1 MAGRRRSGGLDPE
14 TALLISIQG
23 TANRLAADKTP
34 TLDAIA
40 QLRDLA
46 GDRTDLLAKA
56 CGTALGGYLGHPM
69 TNPLELAAAYL
80 LALAGAEKHHGAVVA
95 AADTA
100 RRNVGG
106 SAYSL

>member
-1 MAGRRRSGGLDPE
+1 MSRARGRGLDPDR
-14 TALLISIQG
+14 ALEISIAG

-56 CGTALGGYLGHPM
+56 CGGALGGYLGHPM

-80 LALAGAEKHHGAVVA
+80 LALAGAEKHHGVMVA
-95 AADTA
+95 AADAA